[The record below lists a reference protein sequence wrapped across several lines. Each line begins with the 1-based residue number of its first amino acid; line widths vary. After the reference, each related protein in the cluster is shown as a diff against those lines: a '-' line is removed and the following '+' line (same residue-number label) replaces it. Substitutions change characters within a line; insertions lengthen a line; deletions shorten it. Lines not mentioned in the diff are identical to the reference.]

1 MANTSKQENIL
12 LEQAYLSIYDEKVK
26 EIMKKSEDTEEE
38 AVEEAKDEEPEDDK
52 MAAAV
57 AIQQTADEVEDQGGE
72 VNQQLKK
79 AKQESEK
86 YVNTKI
92 SQFKAK

>member
-1 MANTSKQENIL
+1 MSRTTKTENL
-12 LEQAYLSIYDEKVK
+12 QLEQAYNQVFVKSIQDQNVN
-26 EIMKKSEDTEEE
+26 
-38 AVEEAKDEEPEDDK
+38 AVPVEETSKEEPEDDK

>member
-1 MANTSKQENIL
+1 MSRTTKTENL
-12 LEQAYLSIYDEKVK
+12 QLEQAYNQVFVKSIQDQSVN
-26 EIMKKSEDTEEE
+26 
-38 AVEEAKDEEPEDDK
+38 AVPVEETSKEEPEDDK

>member
-1 MANTSKQENIL
+1 MSRTTKTENL
-12 LEQAYLSIYDEKVK
+12 QLEQAYNQVFVKSIQDQSVNAVP
-26 EIMKKSEDTEEE
+26 IEETS
-38 AVEEAKDEEPEDDK
+38 KDEPEDDK

>member
-1 MANTSKQENIL
+1 MSRTTKTENL
-12 LEQAYLSIYDEKVK
+12 QLEQAYNQVFVK
-26 EIMKKSEDTEEE
+26 SKQDQSVN
-38 AVEEAKDEEPEDDK
+38 AVPVEETTEDEPEDDK

-72 VNQQLKK
+72 VNHQLKK

>member
-1 MANTSKQENIL
+1 MSRTTKTENL
-12 LEQAYLSIYDEKVK
+12 QLEQAYNQVFVKSIQDQSVN
-26 EIMKKSEDTEEE
+26 
-38 AVEEAKDEEPEDDK
+38 AVPVEETANEEPEDDK

-72 VNQQLKK
+72 VNQQLQK

>member
-1 MANTSKQENIL
+1 MANSKKDDNFL
-12 LEQAYLSIYDEKVK
+12 LEQAYLRIF
-26 EIMKKSEDTEEE
+26 EDRFKQQLEQPVEEE
-38 AVEEAKDEEPEDDK
+38 NDEEPEDDK

-57 AIQQTADEVEDQGGE
+57 AIQQTADEVEDQGGK
-72 VNQQLKK
+72 VNQQLQK

-92 SQFKAK
+92 SQFKSK

>member
-1 MANTSKQENIL
+1 MSRTTKTENL
-12 LEQAYLSIYDEKVK
+12 QLEQAYNQVFVKSIQDQRVN
-26 EIMKKSEDTEEE
+26 
-38 AVEEAKDEEPEDDK
+38 AVPVEETSKEEPEDDK

>member
-1 MANTSKQENIL
+1 MANSKKDDNFL
-12 LEQAYLSIYDEKVK
+12 LEQAYLSIF
-26 EIMKKSEDTEEE
+26 EDRFKQQLKTPVEEE
-38 AVEEAKDEEPEDDK
+38 SEEEPEDDK

-57 AIQQTADEVEDQGGE
+57 AIQQTADEVEDQGGK
-72 VNQQLKK
+72 VNQQLQR

-92 SQFKAK
+92 SQFKSK

>member
-1 MANTSKQENIL
+1 MSRTTKTENL
-12 LEQAYLSIYDEKVK
+12 QLEQAYNQVFVKSIQDQSVN
-26 EIMKKSEDTEEE
+26 
-38 AVEEAKDEEPEDDK
+38 AVPVEETAKEEPEDDK

-72 VNQQLKK
+72 VNQQLQK